1 MMTRLQKKCLIATAG
16 THLLL
21 IVALLC
27 SGFIKSKPKT
37 DDVPLLDVIPENVVE
52 AAINSGVKNPVKPP
66 PEPVKPP
73 EPQVEQLPQPE
84 PPKPQP
90 PAEKTPEPE
99 PPKPDNTPDPDV
111 KVIVK
116 PPPKPKKH
124 TPDVDLKV
132 IVKNPS
138 KPKVKDTTDTTAQD
152 EAREA
157 AREQKRIRDAKL
169 KAIANATS
177 SISKNFSS
185 ATDVSMP
192 EGEGTVSFASYASV
206 VKSIYEAKWQAPDDA
221 SNDEAVTKVS
231 VTIARDGHVVESHVV
246 NPSGDSK
253 VDASVRRTLERVKF
267 IRAFPDGAKESEKTF
282 IINFNLQAK
291 RSFG

>member
-1 MMTRLQKKCLIATAG
+1 MNRLQKKCLIATAG

-27 SGFIKSKPKT
+27 SGFITSKPKT
-37 DDVPLLDVIPENVVE
+37 DNVPLLDVIPENVVE
-52 AAINSGVKNPVKPP
+52 AAINSGVRNPVKPP
-66 PEPVKPP
+66 PEAIKPP
-73 EPQVEQLPQPE
+73 ESQIEKPPMPE
-84 PPKPQP
+84 PPKPEP
-90 PAEKTPEPE
+90 KPEPAPEKTPEPE
-99 PPKPDNTPDPDV
+99 LPKPDKSNEPDV
-111 KVIVK
+111 KVVVK
-116 PPPKPKKH
+116 PQPKPKPH
-124 TPDVDLKV
+124 TPVVDLTVK
-132 IVKNPS
+132 IKNPT
-138 KPKVKDTTDTTAQD
+138 KPTVKDTRAED

-157 AREQKRIRDAKL
+157 REQQRVRDARL
-169 KAIANATS
+169 RAIRSATS

-221 SNDEAVTKVS
+221 ANDQAVTKVS
-231 VTIARDGHVVESHVV
+231 VTIARDGRVVESHVV
-246 NPSGDSK
+246 SPSGDSK
-253 VDASVRRTLERVKF
+253 VDASVRRTLNNVKF
-267 IRAFPDGAKESEKTF
+267 IREFPEGAKESEKTF